1 MITLDNISMERL
13 FMRVYE
19 PKVYKTLSQLGA
31 KTVQDVVNNAGNF
44 FDETQLSRINKA
56 IDKMQGQI
64 QNLNKNER
72 ELNIYNVNRDN
83 ISNYTDRSNPG
94 SVLILKN
101 PTLSHTSM
109 YGSLKEKSIDQIK
122 NDLQLMTEWGDNYLI
137 FAYRNIGKE
146 NINKILEALNLY
158 DEQVQRQA
166 KLIDE
171 DELNKPFYSTQVN
184 IFEHDYNEKACIASE
199 NYENIINYFVDN
211 NKDLIW
217 GNMSDNQK
225 RLYVASMN
233 RKTESQRRIRR
244 EIITY
249 IANYTLLSELENL
262 EKDDYKLLTKFM
274 K

>member
-13 FMRVYE
+13 FIRVYE

-31 KTVQDVVNNAGNF
+31 KTVQDVIDNSDNF
-44 FDETQLSRINKA
+44 NEFQLSRINKA
-56 IDKMQGQI
+56 IDKMQAQLY
-64 QNLNKNER
+64 NLNKNER
-72 ELNIYNVNRDN
+72 ELNIYDVNRNSLSD
-83 ISNYTDRSNPG
+83 YTDRSNLG
-94 SVLILKN
+94 SVLLLKN

-109 YGSLKEKSIDQIK
+109 YGSLKEKSIYKIK
-122 NDLQLMTEWGDNYLI
+122 NDLQLMTEWGDNYLV
-137 FAYRNIGKE
+137 FAYKNIGKE
-146 NINKILEALNLY
+146 NINKILEALKLY
-158 DEQVQRQA
+158 DEQVLRQA

-171 DELNKPFYSTQVN
+171 NMLDIKQVN
-184 IFEHDYNEKACIASE
+184 IFEHDYNEKAIIASE

-225 RLYVASMN
+225 RLYIASMN

-262 EKDDYKLLTKFM
+262 EKDDYKVLTKFM